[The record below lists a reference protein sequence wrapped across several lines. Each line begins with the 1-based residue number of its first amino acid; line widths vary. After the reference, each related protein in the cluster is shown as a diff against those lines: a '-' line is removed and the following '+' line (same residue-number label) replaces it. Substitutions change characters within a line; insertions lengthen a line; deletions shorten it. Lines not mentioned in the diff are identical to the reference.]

1 MNVVDADVAEA
12 EVALLVHSWLDIENP
27 RYRGKGFGSSD
38 RGDAIDTYLVRFHP
52 AKLPPKSQ
60 STVMKERKKERKK
73 ATLILIPA
81 NFFNMIASAAGV
93 KSVGHGS
100 LLLLRSVIVQRRQ
113 AGAGAGAGAQRANI
127 VTRSTSPRSV
137 PFDQVPL

>member
-93 KSVGHGS
+93 KSVGHGWIASVPHS
-100 LLLLRSVIVQRRQ
+100 LRHVIVQRRRAEQ
-113 AGAGAGAGAQRANI
+113 RGRANI